1 MGKHH
6 VRGSEEHSD
15 SARLPGFTCWID
27 QPNRYQHLR
36 EDLTDVRELTL
47 KLETGPAVTATVLP
61 GQDTAGQ
68 QRGPLPRLREWRRGD
83 GERRRRK
90 AGRKARPRR
99 QAAGTRPPRCA
110 RGPKAAR
117 ARAVC
122 LTNAPESG
130 RPQADRLTTQPPG
143 TGTHLHAEA
152 VHSTSH
158 ELVYPLSPR

>member
-15 SARLPGFTCWID
+15 SARLPRFTCWID

-47 KLETGPAVTATVLP
+47 KRETGPAVTATVLP
-61 GQDTAGQ
+61 GQDKRDSNAARYRGCGSGDAGT
-68 QRGPLPRLREWRRGD
+68 GRRADAKQEGKRDPGD
-83 GERRRRK
+83 G
-90 AGRKARPRR
+90 P
-99 QAAGTRPPRCA
+99 AGTRPPPCA
-110 RGPKAAR
+110 PGPKAAR

-152 VHSTSH
+152 VHNTSQ
-158 ELVYPLSPR
+158 LVYPLSPR